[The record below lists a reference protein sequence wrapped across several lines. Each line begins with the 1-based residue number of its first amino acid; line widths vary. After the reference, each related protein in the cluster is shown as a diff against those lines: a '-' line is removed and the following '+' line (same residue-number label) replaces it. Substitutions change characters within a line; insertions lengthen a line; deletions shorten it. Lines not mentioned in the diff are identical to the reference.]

1 MSARTGLGPVEV
13 ALVDAVDL
21 LARDGEPVRCSDVL
35 AAVEDRAG
43 IGPRYA
49 WLVLVDLGVAWR
61 RHLPLVELY
70 GNCGSALGDPPAE
83 PAYVETRLSPVG
95 VLALAAERGDV
106 GPVPLDLVDGSLY
119 RGGRVPPF
127 DPARVVGALLAGA
140 TDAGEPVL
148 PTGGTVDGDLDGLLA
163 GRPVRLTLGCTIRPE
178 GGRLVITEVPLGAEA
193 NRIPSA
199 VVDRSRQ
206 FERDPAGRGHHVVRR
221 HGSPVV
227 DVFDESTAR
236 DGIRIVVQLD
246 PGTDLLAARDWLR
259 DVWPVTI
266 HADCRLPASMAER
279 LTAWDRRD
287 GTGLRALPDLL
298 KP

>member
-13 ALVDAVDL
+13 ALLDAVEL
-21 LARDGEPVRCSDVL
+21 LERDDEPVRCSDVL
-35 AAVEDRAG
+35 TAVEDRAG

-83 PAYVETRLSPVG
+83 PVDVETRLSPVG

-106 GPVPLDLVDGSLY
+106 GPLPLDLVDGSLY

-127 DPARVVGALLAGA
+127 DPTRVVGALLAGA
-140 TDAGEPVL
+140 TDAGVPVL
-148 PTGGTVDGDLDGLLA
+148 PTGGTVEGDIEGLLA
-163 GRPVRLTLGCTIRPE
+163 GRPVRLTLGCTIRAE
-178 GGRLVITEVPLGAEA
+178 GGRLVITEVPLGAEG
-193 NRIPSA
+193 NLIPSA
-199 VVDRSRQ
+199 VIARAAQLEPDRS
-206 FERDPAGRGHHVVRR
+206 GLVHHVVPR
-221 HGSPVV
+221 HVSPVLAAR
-227 DVFDESTAR
+227 DESTDR
-236 DGIRIVVQLD
+236 DGVRIVVELD
-246 PGTDLLAARDWLR
+246 PGGDLLSARDWLR

-266 HADCRLPASMAER
+266 SADCRLPAPMAER
-279 LTAWDRRD
+279 LATWDRGD
-287 GTGLRALPDLL
+287 GTGLRALADLL